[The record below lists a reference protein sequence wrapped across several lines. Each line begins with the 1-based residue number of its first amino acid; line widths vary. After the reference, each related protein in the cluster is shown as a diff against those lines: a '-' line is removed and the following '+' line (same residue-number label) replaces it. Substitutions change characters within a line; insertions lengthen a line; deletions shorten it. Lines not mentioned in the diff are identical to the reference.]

1 MKMKKTKK
9 HLAFMLAL
17 VLMISCFTME
27 SVFAQGETAGT
38 VIVGSRKYEAVFY
51 NNPAAEELVS
61 KMPFEISMSEL
72 NGNEKYKYLD
82 YSLPGNEQAV
92 GQIQAGDIMLYG
104 NDCLVVFYKS
114 FQTSYRYTRIGRIT
128 NPEGLET
135 AAGIG
140 SVKISFSLPA
150 SQSADTIHLTRKNL
164 TISKGKSKAIKLTGV
179 PANKVKWTSSNK
191 AVARVS
197 KGRITGRKSGEA
209 VITAKYKGKQYK
221 CKVTVK
227 APKK

>member
-1 MKMKKTKK
+1 
-9 HLAFMLAL
+9 MLAL

-135 AAGIG
+135 AAGNG
-140 SVKISFSLPA
+140 SVKITFSSLT
-150 SQSADTIHLTRKNL
+150 SQSADAIHLTRKNL
-164 TISKGKSKAIKLTGV
+164 TISKGNRLSG
-179 PANKVKWTSSNK
+179 
-191 AVARVS
+191 RVS
-197 KGRITGRKSGEA
+197 KGKITGRKPGKA

-227 APKK
+227 ALKK

>member
-135 AAGIG
+135 AAGT
-140 SVKISFSLPA
+140 VKISFSLPA

-164 TISKGKSKAIKLTGV
+164 TISKGKSKTIILSGV
-179 PANKVKWTSSNK
+179 PAKKVKWSSSNK

-197 KGRITGRKSGEA
+197 KGKITGRKPGKA

>member
-1 MKMKKTKK
+1 
-9 HLAFMLAL
+9 MLAL

-114 FQTSYRYTRIGRIT
+114 FQTSYRRRHRFCKDLLFIT
-128 NPEGLET
+128 CQ
-135 AAGIG
+135 
-140 SVKISFSLPA
+140 SVCRYHSPDQEKP
-150 SQSADTIHLTRKNL
+150 D
-164 TISKGKSKAIKLTGV
+164 
-179 PANKVKWTSSNK
+179 NKQREK
-191 AVARVS
+191 
-197 KGRITGRKSGEA
+197 
-209 VITAKYKGKQYK
+209 
-221 CKVTVK
+221 
-227 APKK
+227 

>member
-17 VLMISCFTME
+17 VLMISCYTME

-51 NNPAAEELVS
+51 NNPAAEKLIS

-82 YSLPGNEQAV
+82 YSLPGKEQAV

-114 FQTSYRYTRIGRIT
+114 FQTSYRYTRIGRII

-135 AAGIG
+135 AAGNG
-140 SVKISFSLPA
+140 SVKITFSSLT
-150 SQSADTIHLTRKNL
+150 SQSADAIHLTRKNL
-164 TISKGKSKAIKLTGV
+164 TISKGKSKTIKLTGV
-179 PANKVKWTSSNK
+179 PANKVKWTSSDK

-197 KGRITGRKSGEA
+197 KGKITGRKPGKA

-227 APKK
+227 ALKK

>member
-1 MKMKKTKK
+1 MELKKRRK
-9 HLAFMLAL
+9 HLAFVLVL

-27 SVFAQGETAGT
+27 SVFAQSETAGT
-38 VIVGSRKYEAVFY
+38 IIVGSRKYEAVFY
-51 NNPAAEELVS
+51 NHPAAEELVS

-82 YSLPGNEQAV
+82 YSLPEKEQAI

-114 FQTSYRYTRIGRIT
+114 FQSSYRYTRIGRII
-128 NPEGLET
+128 NPEGLEA
-135 AAGIG
+135 AAGSG
-140 SVKISFSLPA
+140 SVKIAFSSRA
-150 SQSADTIHLTRKNL
+150 GQSAVAIHLTRKNL
-164 TISKGKSKAIKLTGV
+164 TLSKGKSKTIKLSGV
-179 PANKVKWTSSNK
+179 PANKVKWSSSNK

-197 KGRITGRKSGEA
+197 KGKITGRKPGKA
-209 VITAKYKGKQYK
+209 VITATYKRKQYK

-227 APKK
+227 VSKK

>member
-27 SVFAQGETAGT
+27 SVFAQSETAGT

-114 FQTSYRYTRIGRIT
+114 LSGCFLQIVSNILQIYENRTDHQSGRIRNRRRHRFCKDLLFIT
-128 NPEGLET
+128 CQ
-135 AAGIG
+135 
-140 SVKISFSLPA
+140 SVCRYHSPDQEKP
-150 SQSADTIHLTRKNL
+150 D
-164 TISKGKSKAIKLTGV
+164 
-179 PANKVKWTSSNK
+179 NKQREK
-191 AVARVS
+191 
-197 KGRITGRKSGEA
+197 
-209 VITAKYKGKQYK
+209 
-221 CKVTVK
+221 
-227 APKK
+227 